1 MLKANIKS
9 VRIAVPKTCGTG
21 TGTARTLFKQKK
33 VEDKHMEY
41 KRLILIMMTQ
51 VEEDDVIFLQQVY
64 TFMKIHLENK
74 GICIQFPEAEK

>member
-1 MLKANIKS
+1 
-9 VRIAVPKTCGTG
+9 
-21 TGTARTLFKQKK
+21 
-33 VEDKHMEY
+33 MEY